1 MARTP
6 PVTVARESERHDR
19 TVPPR
24 FARRHGVM
32 ASAGR
37 EAEAAVRATNVRT
50 RIAIADKLR
59 DPYGSLSKNGTMASA
74 KATGQRTTMRSE
86 RKRAHMVLDR
96 WGERLGGLGHG
107 NSS

>member
-50 RIAIADKLR
+50 RIGIAEKLKATVMA
-59 DPYGSLSKNGTMASA
+59 LSKNCTPCVAE
-74 KATGQRTTMRSE
+74 QRAACETMRSGW
-86 RKRAHMVLDR
+86 KRGPHCT
-96 WGERLGGLGHG
+96 
-107 NSS
+107 

>member
-6 PVTVARESERHDR
+6 PVTVARESERHVR

-50 RIAIADKLR
+50 RIAIADKLKATVMA
-59 DPYGSLSKNGTMASA
+59 LSKNCTPCVAE
-74 KATGQRTTMRSE
+74 QRAACETMRSGW
-86 RKRAHMVLDR
+86 KRGPHCT
-96 WGERLGGLGHG
+96 
-107 NSS
+107 

>member
-24 FARRHGVM
+24 FARRHGVT

-37 EAEAAVRATNVRT
+37 DAEASVRATRVRT
-50 RIAIADKLR
+50 RIAIADKLN
-59 DPYGSLSKNGTMASA
+59 DTKVSISNNGTPWWRG
-74 KATGQRTTMRSE
+74 ATG
-86 RKRAHMVLDR
+86 
-96 WGERLGGLGHG
+96 GE
-107 NSS
+107 

>member
-24 FARRHGVM
+24 FARRHGVT

-37 EAEAAVRATNVRT
+37 DAEAAVRATNVRT
-50 RIAIADKLR
+50 RIGIAEKL
-59 DPYGSLSKNGTMASA
+59 
-74 KATGQRTTMRSE
+74 KATVMALSNNGAPWCHGATG
-86 RKRAHMVLDR
+86 
-96 WGERLGGLGHG
+96 GERDDEKRMESGPTWYLIDGESDWGD
-107 NSS
+107 

>member
-50 RIAIADKLR
+50 RIGIAEKLKATVMA
-59 DPYGSLSKNGTMASA
+59 LSKNCTPCVAE
-74 KATGQRTTMRSE
+74 QRAACETMR
-86 RKRAHMVLDR
+86 RGWKRADMVLDR
-96 WGERLGGLGHG
+96 WGE
-107 NSS
+107 

>member
-37 EAEAAVRATNVRT
+37 EAEAAVRATNVQT
-50 RIAIADKLR
+50 RIAIAVKLIR
-59 DPYGSLSKNGTMASA
+59 TKVRISNNGTPWCRGAA
-74 KATGQRTTMRSE
+74 
-86 RKRAHMVLDR
+86 
-96 WGERLGGLGHG
+96 GGV
-107 NSS
+107 

>member
-24 FARRHGVM
+24 FARRHGVT

-37 EAEAAVRATNVRT
+37 DAEAAVRATNVRT
-50 RIAIADKLR
+50 RIGIAEKLKATVKMA
-59 DPYGSLSKNGTMASA
+59 LSKNCTPCVAEQRARGVRDDA
-74 KATGQRTTMRSE
+74 KRVEAGPTLYLIDGESG
-86 RKRAHMVLDR
+86 
-96 WGERLGGLGHG
+96 WGD
-107 NSS
+107 

>member
-59 DPYGSLSKNGTMASA
+59 DPFGSLSKNGAATSVE
-74 KATGQRTTMRSE
+74 ATG
-86 RKRAHMVLDR
+86 
-96 WGERLGGLGHG
+96 
-107 NSS
+107 